1 MEACRATLT
10 GILHGSEKKWTAFM
24 PESQKQRPE
33 FKKKKKARV
42 KRNHMARFYSS
53 KAQKA
58 TMK

>member
-1 MEACRATLT
+1 M
-10 GILHGSEKKWTAFM
+10 LHSLELYMALKRNGLRLCLNLRNKDQS
-24 PESQKQRPE
+24 

-42 KRNHMARFYSS
+42 KRNHTARFYSS